1 MVLTRLSGQADA
13 LLALTAALN
22 AAGTEDDVVRALA
35 SHAAALCDAQSA
47 GIGRLGVKGR
57 ILEAYYEDGVW
68 HEAEYAPPG
77 GSIIGHVFASGR
89 PYRSDDLAADPYTDH
104 AADARLGLRTQLTV
118 PLVGS
123 EGAVRGVIAL
133 YNRQGGPFTD
143 EDEALLGAMAAQA
156 TVALERV
163 RARDDLAQ
171 IAAALRESE
180 SHLHSII
187 ETSPD
192 LICLLDAGGRYR
204 FVNSAYERILGYTPE
219 VLIGEDAADR
229 IHPDDAERVRA
240 QFRHLFEPHPASSP
254 SAEPDIVCR
263 MRRADG
269 AWRDVEAKWRVLEHA
284 NGECAGVL
292 VISRDVTERARIE
305 AALRESEARYRTLV
319 ASASDIITVLDE
331 DGTVRSI
338 SPAVERVLGYTPEE
352 VVGASVFA
360 TMHPDDAAALSEHRA
375 RGARL
380 QAGVNPSIPVR
391 HRHRD
396 GSWRWLESVSNN
408 LLDDPD
414 LRGIVV
420 TSRDRTEQKRAEEA
434 LGILARAGAAL
445 SASLDYHETLQAV
458 TRLMVPA
465 LTDWCVIYLLDEG
478 GEPRVVALMHP
489 DPTHQRR
496 GSAALSQGTPV
507 ARAFTSVTHAV
518 LGSGQPLL
526 IPQVSPAALQ
536 ALATD
541 PAQLTAMQALGLR
554 SAMLVPLLADGRTLG
569 VMSLVSA
576 ESGRRYTADDLALAE
591 ELGRRIGLAIDH
603 SRLHQELSD
612 RTEQLE
618 GLVGRLLSAQE
629 EERRRVAYELHDGL
643 AQVLAA
649 NHQRLQAY
657 ARRHRPRTERGRAEL
672 DAVLDLAQRS
682 VRETR
687 RVVAGL
693 RPTALDDFGLV
704 TALRQE
710 ADALREE
717 GWQVTLEENLGATR
731 LATPVETALYRIAQE
746 ALTNVRKHARSTR
759 VQVSLLRAEGMLRLV
774 VQDWGQG
781 FDPAVHRTPGG
792 PGERVGMASMQERV
806 GILGGRLHVESAP
819 GRGTRLI
826 ADVPL

>member
-1 MVLTRLSGQADA
+1 VSADA
-13 LLALTAALN
+13 
-22 AAGTEDDVVRALA
+22 
-35 SHAAALCDAQSA
+35 
-47 GIGRLGVKGR
+47 
-57 ILEAYYEDGVW
+57 
-68 HEAEYAPPG
+68 P
-77 GSIIGHVFASGR
+77 
-89 PYRSDDLAADPYTDH
+89 
-104 AADARLGLRTQLTV
+104 
-118 PLVGS
+118 
-123 EGAVRGVIAL
+123 
-133 YNRQGGPFTD
+133 
-143 EDEALLGAMAAQA
+143 
-156 TVALERV
+156 
-163 RARDDLAQ
+163 
-171 IAAALRESE
+171 
-180 SHLHSII
+180 
-187 ETSPD
+187 
-192 LICLLDAGGRYR
+192 
-204 FVNSAYERILGYTPE
+204 
-219 VLIGEDAADR
+219 
-229 IHPDDAERVRA
+229 
-240 QFRHLFEPHPASSP
+240 
-254 SAEPDIVCR
+254 AEPSFVCR
-263 MRRADG
+263 VRRADG
-269 AWRDVEAKWRVLEHA
+269 AWRDLEADWRVLKHG
-284 NGECAGVL
+284 NGDVAGVL
-292 VISRDVTERARIE
+292 VIARDVTKRARTE

-319 ASASDIITVLDE
+319 GSASDIIAVVEE
-331 DGTVRSI
+331 DGTIRSI
-338 SPAVERVLGYTPEE
+338 SPAVERVLGYTPDE

-360 TMHPDDAAALSEHRA
+360 TMHPDDAAALLEQQA

-414 LRGIVV
+414 IRGIVV
-420 TSRDRTEQKRAEEA
+420 TSRDRTEHRRAEAA

-445 SASLDYHETLQAV
+445 SASLDYHDTLQAV
-458 TRLMVPA
+458 TRLVVPA
-465 LTDWCVIYLLDEG
+465 LADWCVIYLLDEE

-489 DPTHQRR
+489 DPAYQRR
-496 GSAALSQGTPV
+496 GSAALSQGTPIG
-507 ARAFTSVTHAV
+507 RAFTSVTHAV
-518 LGSGQPLL
+518 LNSSQPLL
-526 IPQVSPAALQ
+526 IPRIVPESLR

-541 PAQLTAMQALGLR
+541 PLQLATMQALGLR

-576 ESGRRYTADDLALAE
+576 ESGRRYTAEDLALAE

-603 SRLHQELSD
+603 SRLHQELAA
-612 RTEQLE
+612 RTEELE

-693 RPTALDDFGLV
+693 RPTVLDDFGLV

-710 ADALREE
+710 VDALREE

-731 LATPVETALYRIAQE
+731 LGAPVETALYRIAQE
-746 ALTNVRKHARSTR
+746 ALTNVRKHARSIR
-759 VQVSLLRAEGMLRLV
+759 AQISLLREEGMLRLI

-781 FDPAVHRTPGG
+781 FDPAVHRSPGG

-806 GILGGRLHVESAP
+806 GIIGGRLQVESAP
-819 GRGTRLI
+819 GRGTRLS
-826 ADVPL
+826 AEVPL